1 MNTDMLWAVSSSKVG
16 ILESPREAS
25 GKDWPNVGAS
35 GPAGQSSGAN
45 QLVKQTTEQEGPM
58 HTQDSGDRTPSVWG
72 KADFPVGKSKGEGGM
87 ASTSVSIKGSI
98 DWRRVRC
105 RPTRRNKRTKS
116 PLSGQLIGT

>member
-1 MNTDMLWAVSSSKVG
+1 MGGLIKQGGN
-16 ILESPREAS
+16 LESPREAS

-87 ASTSVSIKGSI
+87 ASTAVKCDWSVDLS
-98 DWRRVRC
+98 
-105 RPTRRNKRTKS
+105 
-116 PLSGQLIGT
+116 SGQTMPNAAEKY